1 MKMTLFESFGP
12 IVASRNVPFICLWV
26 RNPACTLQAW
36 MGDNRESKLR
46 PKKHC
51 KSSPFLPFA
60 NRIPSIEKCVNFATL
75 AIFGSILPYLFS
87 NILNLPH
94 IGDFFDREK
103 FLVIL
108 RIRIC
113 IWCILCFK
121 LLQGM
126 ELGHTTFSN
135 FYVFRC
141 ILWFKWYWGWN
152 WVRLNLIRLIWYE
165 IWYESWY
172 ENWCEN

>member
-94 IGDFFDREK
+94 IGDFFRDIFVKDFHIVLSENCVWCFAWSVFCSFNFASVHTRC
-103 FLVIL
+103 FLLI
-108 RIRIC
+108 IC
-113 IWCILCFK
+113 YLSAYLLFYLTYFILC
-121 LLQGM
+121 
-126 ELGHTTFSN
+126 TTQ
-135 FYVFRC
+135 
-141 ILWFKWYWGWN
+141 
-152 WVRLNLIRLIWYE
+152 
-165 IWYESWY
+165 
-172 ENWCEN
+172 